1 MVDDAAQGPQAYW
14 TSTVSRIEDGR
25 VLIRGYDLEELIGG
39 QSFTAS
45 TFLLLRGRLPTP
57 ARGAAPSTPCSTPSS
72 TTRSRSRA
80 RSPPATP
87 SRPTRAWWP
96 AWPRPSWPSAS
107 TRSPPRTRPGSSST
121 RTPGWWRRGRRPKSR
136 DHAGRRGTG
145 ATRAHP
151 RLRPSPLPPHRSAGA
166 APARDRRGR
175 AGCGATGPASTSA
188 VHRAFTALP
197 GKADIPIND
206 VGMMAVVLVEL
217 GFTPEET
224 TGLAVLSTMPGV
236 IAHISEELR
245 TGRPIRVVPEA
256 MVDYGDARRARLRHR
271 SEERRMAGR
280 VVAVTGAGSGIGRAV
295 APGLPRTGRRRA
307 RERRVAGPPGRDRGR
322 ARTARRAAHPRRRR
336 HRLRRGPGLHR
347 GRRRGGRRPLA
358 CS

>member
-1 MVDDAAQGPQAYW
+1 MVDDAAQEPPAYW

-57 ARGAAPSTPCSTPSS
+57 QEVRALDAVLDAVLDYALEKPGTVAARYTVSANPSMVAGLAAAVLAVGQHTLAPEDTARFILDAHARMVAAG
-72 TTRSRSRA
+72 TTAEELATTLVAEARERRERIPGFGHPRFRRIDPRAQRLREIAEASGLWGDRA
-80 RSPPATP
+80 R
-87 SRPTRAWWP
+87 
-96 AWPRPSWPSAS
+96 
-107 TRSPPRTRPGSSST
+107 
-121 RTPGWWRRGRRPKSR
+121 
-136 DHAGRRGTG
+136 
-145 ATRAHP
+145 
-151 RLRPSPLPPHRSAGA
+151 LYE
-166 APARDRRGR
+166 
-175 AGCGATGPASTSA
+175 A

-256 MVDYGDARRARLRHR
+256 MVDYGDGAEHDFATDRR
-271 SEERRMAGR
+271 SAGWPD
-280 VVAVTGAGSGIGRAV
+280 GS
-295 APGLPRTGRRRA
+295 
-307 RERRVAGPPGRDRGR
+307 
-322 ARTARRAAHPRRRR
+322 
-336 HRLRRGPGLHR
+336 
-347 GRRRGGRRPLA
+347 
-358 CS
+358 